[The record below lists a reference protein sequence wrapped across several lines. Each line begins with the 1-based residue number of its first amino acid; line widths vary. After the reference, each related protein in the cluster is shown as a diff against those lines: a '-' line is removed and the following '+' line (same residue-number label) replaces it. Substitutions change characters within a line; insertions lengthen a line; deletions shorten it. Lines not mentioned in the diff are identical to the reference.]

1 MVDITLSLIL
11 IIPLY
16 FDIKHGIIPNYFIGG
31 LMLAGLLINIYQS
44 GLAGI
49 LTSSLGF
56 VVGLLLFLIPFILRG
71 LGAGD
76 VKLVAAI
83 GAVKGA
89 RFIFVN
95 ALVVAIVGGLISVL
109 LLIKENR
116 LGKIT
121 QLINKFIYR
130 MPLDNLEEQ
139 GDGVSFPYGVAIVIG
154 TWSSLLLKVLNLWPV

>member
-16 FDIKHGIIPNYFIGG
+16 FDIKYGIIPNYFIGG
-31 LMLAGLLINIYQS
+31 LMLAGLIINIYQS

-49 LTSSLGF
+49 STSSLGF
-56 VVGLLLFLIPFILRG
+56 VVGLFLFLIPFILRG

-95 ALVVAIVGGLISVL
+95 ALVIAIVGGLISL
-109 LLIKENR
+109 FLLIKENR

-130 MPLDNLEEQ
+130 IPLDDLERQ
-139 GDGVSFPYGVAIVIG
+139 GDAQSFPYGVAIVVG